1 MPTLV
6 TGSRGR
12 NVERWTTTAAELD
25 GGVLSLP
32 ITTAIRAKATV
43 VGGVLTTTPD
53 LEHVKVD
60 VYPDYADPT
69 AIGTPVLTKPT
80 VAIVGGVF
88 VVTLGN
94 TAPPGNRVPCEI
106 EIRRDHTEVQ

>member
-25 GGVLSLP
+25 GGATLP

-53 LEHVKVD
+53 LEFVKVD
-60 VYPDYADPT
+60 VYPNYADST
-69 AIGTPVLTKPT
+69 AIGSPVLTKPT

-94 TAPPGNRVPCEI
+94 TAPPGNRVPCEV
-106 EIRRDHTEVQ
+106 EIRRDHSEVR